1 MVSFAKWS
9 LHVCRTSYDLWLQ
22 FPLVMHSKM
31 EQRFR
36 NEHCWPANLLWQT
49 IIGSNVHQRYKH
61 FGKERVKNH
70 IFTIVLHQS
79 ETLPTESQAKCWFTV
94 LDIAVNS
101 NASQVKRINN
111 ERIIMFTFHLFT
123 TERSIQRQALPG
135 VFPVSHKRIISG
147 LKTNLNLSPSYSFHK
162 SLYHKSLVLEPQL
175 NVKYLI

>member
-1 MVSFAKWS
+1 MISGFNFHLSCTPKWS
-9 LHVCRTSYDLWLQ
+9 KGFETNTAGQQIFSDR
-22 FPLVMHSKM
+22 
-31 EQRFR
+31 
-36 NEHCWPANLLWQT
+36 LLLGAMFT
-49 IIGSNVHQRYKH
+49 NGTNTLARK
-61 FGKERVKNH
+61 GLKNH